1 MYHLYL
7 YLSICIFGVLIYHF
21 VIVSRLALYDGHQ
34 NIRNRMRYE
43 LRQDINNLI
52 TEFNRIDLTQQK
64 DLFFGLQKIGASPYL
79 ANRHMDG
86 AHHFIAHIES
96 TLAEQTRYTL
106 IRYHFEINPLV
117 YQQKIGLRQ
126 RSDLIQ
132 LIHLLTKHWDNSRLL
147 NISLEVNKNMIIMK
161 VINADKEIQQIFI
174 DKSIQFVDSTMST
187 VK

>member
-79 ANRHMDG
+79 GNRHMDG
-86 AHHFIAHIES
+86 AHHFIAYLES
-96 TLAEQTRYTL
+96 TLVEQTRYKL
-106 IRYHFEINPLV
+106 IRY
-117 YQQKIGLRQ
+117 QKI
-126 RSDLIQ
+126 
-132 LIHLLTKHWDNSRLL
+132 
-147 NISLEVNKNMIIMK
+147 
-161 VINADKEIQQIFI
+161 
-174 DKSIQFVDSTMST
+174 
-187 VK
+187 